1 MIGKFSLICG
11 TITLGLML
19 PMSTYASC
27 VEFTK
32 EAEAVEGVVPK
43 FGKNR
48 KIRAFVIYSEAT
60 FLAPKRSL
68 IGKARRKAE
77 LRAKRAFSEFM
88 KQKLNSETIVKD
100 MLEQVERTDQDGNTE
115 GMAEEISSEID
126 VIRTNT
132 SAVLSGLIKLDECV
146 DRKEKVVMVAVGW
159 KPGLSKAAA
168 DTKQKIAREVK
179 RGGNGSKCFS
189 TGDVKTKTAKEGKR
203 GNSGSK
209 GSSSGNASEGNCRPT
224 SKITP
229 TKGYRKKSKLKDDF

>member
-88 KQKLNSETIVKD
+88 KQKLNSETIVQD

-115 GMAEEISSEID
+115 GKAEEISSEID

-159 KPGLSKAAA
+159 KPSLSEAAA
-168 DTKQKIAREVK
+168 DTKQKITKEVK
-179 RGGNGSKCFS
+179 RG
-189 TGDVKTKTAKEGKR
+189 D
-203 GNSGSK
+203 SGSK
-209 GSSSGNASEGNCRPT
+209 STSRGNASEGNGRST
-224 SKITP
+224 TKINP

>member
-1 MIGKFSLICG
+1 MNYMMALKIKTYGILLTALLVASN
-11 TITLGLML
+11 
-19 PMSTYASC
+19 STPSYASC
-27 VEFTK
+27 VEYMK
-32 EAEAVEGVVPK
+32 EAGAVEGVVPK
-43 FGKNR
+43 FGKNG

-88 KQKLNSETIVKD
+88 KQNLNSETIVQD
-100 MLEQVERTDQDGNTE
+100 MLEQVEKTDQDGNTE

-126 VIRTNT
+126 IIRTNT

-159 KPGLSKAAA
+159 KPSLSEAAA
-168 DTKQKIAREVK
+168 GTKQKITKEVK
-179 RGGNGSKCFS
+179 RG
-189 TGDVKTKTAKEGKR
+189 D
-203 GNSGSK
+203 SGSK
-209 GSSSGNASEGNCRPT
+209 STSSGNASEGNGRST
-224 SKITP
+224 TKITP